1 MKTDPELVQQS
12 LQGNEGAFCELVDRY
27 RARIYTFVLRI
38 VKNPEDAG
46 DVSQEVFVRV
56 YRSLK
61 SYDQSRKFSSW
72 LFKIAQNMAID
83 NLRTRRSDTFSLDEP
98 VETEQGE
105 FSYQLPSR
113 EIEPDSAL
121 ESTEVAEALDVA
133 IADLEPGYRSVIM
146 LRHVEGK
153 SYEEIAEIMEL
164 PLGTVKTYI
173 YRARRM
179 LRAHLKNLLPGHEI

>member
-83 NLRTRRSDTFSLDEP
+83 NLRTRRSDTFSLDAP
-98 VETEQGE
+98 VETEKGE

-113 EIEPDSAL
+113 EIEPDRAL